1 MIKLITKF
9 EDLVSLPGARL
20 AFFAGSFNP
29 IHCGHMKVAEFVL
42 REYLDHVIIGVHSHN
57 VRKNLIPIHE
67 RLKIIIRLCSL
78 SFFNSRICLIDPSF
92 FHGIENRKFVGLAR
106 KLVNLGL
113 EVFILKGQDTLIRR
127 GNYPLSEFPHL
138 VHNRGGTER
147 SLHGIL
153 NGPIMRIRS
162 ISTMSSTKV
171 RERLLAGKRVYPC
184 DDIEDYIK
192 GKQLYAR

>member
-57 VRKNLIPIHE
+57 AEKNLIPIHE
-67 RLKIIIRLCSL
+67 RLEIIIRLCSL
-78 SFFNSRICLIDPSF
+78 SFLIAESVYLTHRFFMALRIEVCWSR
-92 FHGIENRKFVGLAR
+92 R

>member
-42 REYLDHVIIGVHSHN
+42 REYVDHVIIGVHSHN
-57 VRKNLIPIHE
+57 AKKNLIPIQE
-67 RLKIIIRLCSL
+67 RLELIIRLCSL

-92 FHGIENRKFVGLAR
+92 FNGIENRRFVDLAR

-113 EVFILKGQDTLIRR
+113 EVFILKGQDTLISRT
-127 GNYPLSEFPHL
+127 NYPLSEFPHL
-138 VHNRGGTER
+138 VHNRGGEER
-147 SLHGIL
+147 SLDGIV
-153 NGPIMRIRS
+153 NAPIMRIKN

-171 RERLLAGKRVYPC
+171 RERLSAGKRVYPC